1 MTLFEYVAAAN
12 TLIFS
17 FAVARITAGLPYSIV
32 KGRRY
37 WVHLVF
43 IGGLLFTIAMLFWNF
58 WSHHDDA
65 DWTFPRFLLS
75 LAPAIITQFMAAT
88 IIPSSSDDVESW
100 EEFYYSIRKRYFS
113 AWIGLG
119 LVLAFNS
126 IVFLDTPLVHP
137 SWGGA
142 LTVIAMGAVG
152 LSSSNPRVHARL
164 AVIAIAVGLL
174 SGFLVFA
181 APGSLAN

>member
-1 MTLFEYVAAAN
+1 MTLFEYVAAAY
-12 TLIFS
+12 TLLLS

-37 WVHLVF
+37 WVHLVM
-43 IGGLLFTIAMLFWNF
+43 IGGLLFSIAILFWNF

-75 LAPAIITQFMAAT
+75 LAPAIITQFLAAT

-113 AWIGLG
+113 ACIGLG
-119 LVLAFNS
+119 LVLAFS
-126 IVFLDTPLVHP
+126 ATVLLDIPLMHP
-137 SWGGA
+137 AWGA
-142 LTVIAMGAVG
+142 PPLVIAMGAVG
-152 LSSSNPRVHARL
+152 LSSSNPRVHAGL
-164 AVIAIAVGLL
+164 AVSAVAVALL
-174 SGFLVFA
+174 GGFLVFA

>member
-1 MTLFEYVAAAN
+1 MTLFEYLAAAN

-43 IGGLLFTIAMLFWNF
+43 TGGLLFTIAILFWNF
-58 WSHHDDA
+58 WSHHDDT

-75 LAPAIITQFMAAT
+75 LAPAIITQFLAAT
-88 IIPSSSDDVESW
+88 IIPSSSDEVESW

-119 LVLAFNS
+119 LVLAFS
-126 IVFLDTPLVHP
+126 STVLLDIPLMHP
-137 SWGGA
+137 GRGA
-142 LTVIAMGAVG
+142 PLLIIAMGAVG
-152 LSSSNPRVHARL
+152 LSSSNPRVHAGL
-164 AVIAIAVGLL
+164 AVIMVAAALL
-174 SGFLVFA
+174 FGFLVFA

>member
-1 MTLFEYVAAAN
+1 MTLFEYLAAAT
-12 TLIFS
+12 TLILS
-17 FAVARITAGLPYSIV
+17 FALAGLTAGLPYSIV

-43 IGGLLFTIAMLFWNF
+43 IGQLLFLIAILFWNF
-58 WSHHDDA
+58 WSLRDA
-65 DWTFPRFLLS
+65 DWTFPRFVLF

-88 IIPSSSDDVESW
+88 IIPSSSDEVESW

-137 SWGGA
+137 SWGA
-142 LTVIAMGAVG
+142 PLTLIAMGAVG

-164 AVIAIAVGLL
+164 AVIAVAVSLL
-174 SGFLVFA
+174 FAFLVFA

>member
-1 MTLFEYVAAAN
+1 MTLFEYLAAAT
-12 TLIFS
+12 TLIYS
-17 FAVARITAGLPYSIV
+17 FAVARLTAGLPYSIV

-37 WVHLVF
+37 WVHLVM
-43 IGGLLFTIAMLFWNF
+43 IGGLLFSIAIIFWNF
-58 WSHHDDA
+58 WSTHDR

-75 LAPAIITQFMAAT
+75 LAPAIITQFLAAT

-119 LVLAFNS
+119 LVLAFNAT
-126 IVFLDTPLVHP
+126 VLLDIPLIHP
-137 SWGGA
+137 TWGPP
-142 LTVIAMGAVG
+142 LLLIAWGAVG
-152 LSSSNPRVHARL
+152 LSSSNPRVHAGL
-164 AVIAIAVGLL
+164 AVFVVAALL
-174 SGFLVFA
+174 LFGFLVFA

>member
-1 MTLFEYVAAAN
+1 MTLFEYLAAAT
-12 TLIFS
+12 TLILS
-17 FAVARITAGLPYSIV
+17 FAVAGLTAGLPYSIV

-43 IGGLLFTIAMLFWNF
+43 IGELLFLIAILFWNF
-58 WSHHDDA
+58 WSLRDV
-65 DWTFPRFLLS
+65 DWTFPRFVLF

-88 IIPSSSDDVESW
+88 IIPSSSDEVESW

-137 SWGGA
+137 SWGA
-142 LTVIAMGAVG
+142 PLTLIAMGAVG

-164 AVIAIAVGLL
+164 AVIAVAVSLL
-174 SGFLVFA
+174 FGVLVFA

>member
-1 MTLFEYVAAAN
+1 MTLFEYLAAAT
-12 TLIFS
+12 TLILSFS
-17 FAVARITAGLPYSIV
+17 VARLTAGLPYCIV

-37 WVHLVF
+37 WVHLLF
-43 IGGLLFTIAMLFWNF
+43 IGALLFLIAILFWNF
-58 WSHHDDA
+58 WSLRDT
-65 DWTFPRFLLS
+65 DWTFPRFVLF

-88 IIPSSSDDVESW
+88 IIPSSSDEVESW

-137 SWGGA
+137 SWGA
-142 LTVIAMGAVG
+142 PLTLIAMGAVG

-164 AVIAIAVGLL
+164 AVFLVAAALL
-174 SGFLVFA
+174 VGFLVFA

>member
-1 MTLFEYVAAAN
+1 MTLFEYVAAAY
-12 TLIFS
+12 TLLLS

-37 WVHLVF
+37 WVHLVM
-43 IGGLLFTIAMLFWNF
+43 IGGLLFSIAMLFWNF

-88 IIPSSSDDVESW
+88 IIPSSSDEVESW

-119 LVLAFNS
+119 LVLAFS
-126 IVFLDTPLVHP
+126 ATVFWDIPLMHP
-137 SWGGA
+137 AWGGPP
-142 LTVIAMGAVG
+142 LLIAWGAVG

-164 AVIAIAVGLL
+164 AVIAVAVSLPF
-174 SGFLVFA
+174 GFLVFA
-181 APGSLAN
+181 APGSLVN